1 MARSILMWLFSLLLW
16 PSILQLSAVALA
28 LPGEALTANAGQLP
42 LQTALIVQSPCT
54 L

>member
-28 LPGEALTANAGQLP
+28 LPGEALTANGQLP